1 MNLYDFD
8 GTLYRGD
15 ASVDFWRF
23 ALRRHP
29 QLVRFLPGQ
38 GWAVAMLML
47 GLIDRGRAKA
57 GFFRFLNGLPYPEQ
71 AVADFWQSRS
81 VKRRAAWYQP
91 SRKDCVITAS
101 PDFLIRACPWLE
113 GLPLIATRMD
123 PRTGELLGANCR
135 GAEKVR
141 RFRETFPKATID
153 GFWSDSLSDA
163 PLAHYAQTAWW
174 VRRGRCVPWPQEL
187 PLSHSL
193 RVHFCSSQFL
203 RFILCGGFNVLT
215 GVGFAWGFS
224 FLLQA
229 NAAFVTGY
237 LLSLF
242 FSYLLNA
249 SVTFH
254 ARPTFPAFLRYA
266 IAYLPNFLIQN
277 LTVALIYNL
286 LAWPKLLAYL
296 LSALLGI
303 PLTFLAL
310 KCFAFRA

>member
-57 GFFRFLNGLPYPEQ
+57 GFFRFLNGLPHPEQ

-81 VKRRAAWYQP
+81 VKCRAAWYQP

-141 RFRETFPKATID
+141 RFREAFPKATID

-187 PLSHSL
+187 PLSHRL
-193 RVHFCSSQFL
+193 RAHFCSSQFL

-229 NAAFVTGY
+229 NAAFVAGY

-254 ARPTFPAFLRYA
+254 ARPTLPAFLRYA

>member
-1 MNLYDFD
+1 MNVYDFD

-29 QLVRFLPGQ
+29 LLIRFLPGQ
-38 GWAVAMLML
+38 GWAIARLML

-57 GFFRFLNGLPYPEQ
+57 CFFCFLQGLPDPDQE
-71 AVADFWQSRS
+71 VADFWQSRPA
-81 VKRRAAWYQP
+81 KYRAAWSQL
-91 SRKDCVITAS
+91 SLDDCIITAS
-101 PDFLIRACPWLE
+101 PDFLIRTCPWLQ
-113 GLPLIATRMD
+113 GLPLIATRMN
-123 PRTGELLGANCR
+123 PQTGELLGENCR

-141 RFRETFPKATID
+141 RFRKAFPESSID

-163 PLAHYAQTAWW
+163 PLANCARTAWW
-174 VRRGRCVPWPQEL
+174 VRRGRCLPWPQEI
-187 PLSHSL
+187 PLFHRL
-193 RVHFCSSQFL
+193 RAHFCSSQFL

-215 GVGFAWGFS
+215 GVGFAWAFS

-229 NAAFVTGY
+229 NAAFVAGY

-254 ARPTFPAFLRYA
+254 ARPTLPAFLRYA

-310 KCFAFRA
+310 KCFAFRT